1 MVKRVSL
8 VRLRPDVP
16 REECLSRWFGAHA
29 EIVRVR
35 PEVREYTVD
44 VATTPV
50 PEGGWDAV
58 ATLRF
63 DDEESMRRCLEDPAV
78 KEPLLRTRDEFAA
91 AVQVMLVEEH
101 RLVPAGGAR

>member
-1 MVKRVSL
+1 V
-8 VRLRPDVP
+8 
-16 REECLSRWFGAHA
+16 
-29 EIVRVR
+29 
-35 PEVREYTVD
+35 
-44 VATTPV
+44 
-50 PEGGWDAV
+50 V

-78 KEPLLRTRDEFAA
+78 KEPLLRTRDAFAA